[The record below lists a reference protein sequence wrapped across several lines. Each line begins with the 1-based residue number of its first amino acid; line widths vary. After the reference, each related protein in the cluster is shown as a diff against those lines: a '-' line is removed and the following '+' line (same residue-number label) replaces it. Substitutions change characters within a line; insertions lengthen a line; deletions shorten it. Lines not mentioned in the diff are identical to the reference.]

1 MKRRVK
7 EWVNKPN
14 VISVDPR
21 DEHFALVV
29 IDEEAADHGGLV
41 VGGERAQESGR
52 QLDLLFGRCDEDL
65 WKESVYWQ

>member
-1 MKRRVK
+1 MPMK

-21 DEHFALVV
+21 DEHFTLVV

-41 VGGERAQESGR
+41 VGGEGAQESG
-52 QLDLLFGRCDEDL
+52 QPLDLLFGWCDEDL
-65 WKESVYWQ
+65 WKEPVVYWQ